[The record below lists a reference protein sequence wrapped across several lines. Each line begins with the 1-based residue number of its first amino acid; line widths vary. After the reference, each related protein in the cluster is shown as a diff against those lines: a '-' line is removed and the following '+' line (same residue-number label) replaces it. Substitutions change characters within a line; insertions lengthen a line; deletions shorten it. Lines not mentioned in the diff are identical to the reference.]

1 MGRNK
6 WWISTTKV
14 TEDSLSFGTTIV
26 RPDFWHRAVCTFGV
40 SFDRISL
47 VATILNWYRRKIS
60 NIALR
65 VKKKENCKHS
75 SPIRDPVYRPLF
87 KRYALQCISTACKNK
102 YDPVPRPKYQTKRRI
117 SPPPLSTTIQ
127 LTVASD
133 IIFTKRIV
141 KSFLK

>member
-1 MGRNK
+1 MMNIDDKGNGRLFVV
-6 WWISTTKV
+6 WDDDCSPRLLASSGLYV
-14 TEDSLSFGTTIV
+14 RCIV
-26 RPDFWHRAVCTFGV
+26 RSYFSRCHY
-40 SFDRISL
+40 SKLISEENFEYCF
-47 VATILNWYRRKIS
+47 TS
-60 NIALR
+60 
-65 VKKKENCKHS
+65 KKKENCKHS

-87 KRYALQCISTACKNK
+87 KRYALQCILTACKNK
-102 YDPVPRPKYQTKRRI
+102 YDPLPRPKYQTKRRI